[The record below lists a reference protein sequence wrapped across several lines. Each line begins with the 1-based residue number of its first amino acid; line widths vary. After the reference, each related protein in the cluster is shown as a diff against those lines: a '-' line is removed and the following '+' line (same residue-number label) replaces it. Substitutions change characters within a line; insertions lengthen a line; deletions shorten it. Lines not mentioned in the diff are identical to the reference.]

1 MNVYIVIEHE
11 WYGPGDH
18 YEEIDMVFKNQID
31 ADNHCAVMNTQFSTS
46 ERAGFSVRSY
56 NVTEVSSSAPF

>member
-11 WYGPGDH
+11 WYGPGDY
-18 YEEIDMVFKNQID
+18 YEEIDMVFKNQVD
-31 ADNHCAVMNTQFSTS
+31 ADKHCAVMNVECST

-56 NVTEVSSSAPF
+56 NVTEASSSAPF